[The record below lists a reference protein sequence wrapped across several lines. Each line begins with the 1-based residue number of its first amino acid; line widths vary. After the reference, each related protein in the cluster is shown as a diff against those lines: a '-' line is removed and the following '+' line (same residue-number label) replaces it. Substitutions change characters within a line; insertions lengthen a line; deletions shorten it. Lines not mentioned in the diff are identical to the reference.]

1 MKMSKISKLL
11 GKPKDIEL
19 EGETYTF
26 KPLTVDNIDLIMDLE
41 NESKR
46 AEAMKKIVKI
56 TLKDA
61 VPDASEEEI
70 NGVAISHFQKLTEAI
85 MDVNGLNNAKPKQ
98 ESKSPL
104 S

>member
-1 MKMSKISKLL
+1 MSKLTKLL

-19 EGETYTF
+19 EGDTYTF

-41 NESKR
+41 SESKR
-46 AEAMKKIVKI
+46 AEAMKKIIKI

-61 VPDASEEEI
+61 VPDATDEEV
-70 NGVAISHFQKLTEAI
+70 NNVAIQHFQKLTEAI
-85 MDVNGLNNAKPKQ
+85 MNVNGLDNNAKSQQK
-98 ESKSPL
+98 SKSPL